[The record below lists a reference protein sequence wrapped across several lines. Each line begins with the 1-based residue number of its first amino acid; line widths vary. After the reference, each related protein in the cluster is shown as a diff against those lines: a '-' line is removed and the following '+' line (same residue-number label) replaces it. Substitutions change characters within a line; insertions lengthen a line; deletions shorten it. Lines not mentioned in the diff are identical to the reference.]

1 MNAATFEMIR
11 EKYLGEEING
21 RLVFPKSTSRI
32 AYPYLPV
39 HGTPTSRMMSLVYDY
54 DQVEDQAEW
63 NVWVQDHPAYRALF
77 DEFVEA
83 HVNGQFDRLLDVLEG
98 RGFLVLYDSATL
110 TLTIGASV
118 SSVTPGF
125 REWVPVKDLVNK
137 SSVEKINDMARYSS
151 HTSKADRIEEKFFYT
166 VFNL

>member
-1 MNAATFEMIR
+1 MNTAVFDLIR
-11 EKYLGEEING
+11 EKYMGEEING
-21 RLVFPKSTSRI
+21 RLVFPNNTFRVS
-32 AYPYLPV
+32 YPDLPI
-39 HGTPTSRMMSLVYDY
+39 HGTLTSRMMSLVYDY
-54 DQVEDQAEW
+54 DQVSDQAEW
-63 NVWVQDHPAYRALF
+63 NVWVKDHPAYQVLF
-77 DEFVEA
+77 EEFVEA
-83 HVNGQFDRLLDVLEG
+83 RVNGQFDRLLDILEG

-125 REWVPVKDLVNK
+125 REWVPVKDLLNK
-137 SSVEKINDMARYSS
+137 SSIKKINDMARFSH